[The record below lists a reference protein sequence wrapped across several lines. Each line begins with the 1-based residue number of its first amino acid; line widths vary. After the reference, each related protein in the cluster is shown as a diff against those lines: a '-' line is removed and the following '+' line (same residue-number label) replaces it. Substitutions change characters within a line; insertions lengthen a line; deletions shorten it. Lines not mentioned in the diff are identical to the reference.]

1 MAKRIIIAE
10 AHADAPKPLRGVPD
24 GSGYRDMARSESSA
38 QELGRPADGKPT
50 AGVGRDR
57 SSGEAGNDRGAKGLD
72 TENASK
78 GIGVKSLR
86 KRHLTEREIRE
97 IGAKRHLTKYPDIA
111 LMTERLARKAAAEPK
126 FRFYRLFWW
135 ITHEQTLRCAW
146 ERVRAN
152 GGAPGVDGVTFQMIE
167 RSEGGVDGFLAE
179 LQNELRENAYRAS
192 PLRRKYIEKAN
203 GKMRPLGIPTVKDRV
218 VQCAVKIIIEPI
230 FEADFHDCSF
240 GFRPNRSA
248 QDAVARIAENVK
260 KGDAL
265 VYDADLSSYFD
276 TIPHDK
282 LMAAVQMRISDGRVL
297 GLIRHWLKVCVQ
309 EPNGVRISPK
319 GRGTPQGG
327 VISPL
332 LANIYLHWFETIVS
346 LTAKACGQVMS
357 IVRYADD
364 FVILARKWADGFLQ
378 KVEGILEG
386 RMGLT
391 VNREKTKMLDFREPH
406 TTLTFLGYDFRM
418 VRDRLF
424 GTGKRYLKRYLT
436 FGPSKKSMKGIREK
450 IHAITHAR
458 NGLLT
463 VEKVVGRLNKLTKG
477 WGAFYSVGYPSKAFH
492 AVNGYALRRMARFLN
507 RKSQRRYRLKFAD
520 TYYGELNHYGMYW
533 LKWGDVGAM
542 SADGVIDRK
551 KNRYNYQQQLVKAK
565 KGTPR
570 NDKRNSSGKAG
581 CGKSARPV

>member
-10 AHADAPKPLRGVPD
+10 AHADAPKPLRGAPD

-72 TENASK
+72 TENVSK

-167 RSEGGVDGFLAE
+167 RSEGGVDGFLAG
-179 LQNELRENAYRAS
+179 LQKELRENAYRAS

-218 VQCAVKIIIEPI
+218 VQCAVKTVIEPI
-230 FEADFHDCSF
+230 FEEDFHDCSF
-240 GFRPNRSA
+240 GFRPDRSA

-260 KGDAL
+260 KGKAL
-265 VYDADLSSYFD
+265 AYDADLSSYFD

-309 EPNGVRISPK
+309 EPNGVRTSPK

-332 LANIYLHWFETIVS
+332 LANVYLHWFETIVS

-364 FVILARKWADGFLQ
+364 FVILARSWADGFLQ
-378 KVEGILEG
+378 RVEGILEG

-391 VNREKTKMLDFREPH
+391 VNREKTKVLDFREPH

-424 GTGKRYLKRYLT
+424 GTGKRYLT

-507 RKSQRRYRLKFAD
+507 RKSQRRHRLKFAD

-533 LKWGDVGAM
+533 LKWADV
-542 SADGVIDRK
+542 R
-551 KNRYNYQQQLVKAK
+551 R
-565 KGTPR
+565 
-570 NDKRNSSGKAG
+570 
-581 CGKSARPV
+581 RPY

>member
-10 AHADAPKPLRGVPD
+10 AHADAPKPLRGAPD

-72 TENASK
+72 TENVSK

-167 RSEGGVDGFLAE
+167 RSEGGVDGFLAG
-179 LQNELRENAYRAS
+179 LQKELRENAYRAS

-218 VQCAVKIIIEPI
+218 VQCAGKTLIEPI
-230 FEADFHDCSF
+230 FEEDCHDCSF

-260 KGDAL
+260 KGKAL
-265 VYDADLSSYFD
+265 AYDADLSSYFD

-332 LANIYLHWFETIVS
+332 LANIYLHWFEPIVS
-346 LTAKACGQVMS
+346 LTARACGQVMS

-364 FVILARKWADGFLQ
+364 FVILARSWADGFLQ
-378 KVEGILEG
+378 RVEGILEG

-391 VNREKTKMLDFREPH
+391 VNREKTKVLDFREPH

-424 GTGKRYLKRYLT
+424 GTGKRYLT
-436 FGPSKKSMKGIREK
+436 FGPSKKSMKRVREK

-533 LKWGDVGAM
+533 LKWADV
-542 SADGVIDRK
+542 R
-551 KNRYNYQQQLVKAK
+551 R
-565 KGTPR
+565 
-570 NDKRNSSGKAG
+570 
-581 CGKSARPV
+581 RPY

>member
-10 AHADAPKPLRGVPD
+10 AHADAPKPLRGAPD

-72 TENASK
+72 TENVSK

-167 RSEGGVDGFLAE
+167 RSEGGVDGFLAG
-179 LQNELRENAYRAS
+179 LQKELRENAYRAS

-230 FEADFHDCSF
+230 FEEDFHDCSF

-260 KGDAL
+260 KGKAL
-265 VYDADLSSYFD
+265 AYDADLSSYFD

-364 FVILARKWADGFLQ
+364 FVILARSWADGFLQ
-378 KVEGILEG
+378 RVEGILEG

-391 VNREKTKMLDFREPH
+391 VNREKTKVLDFREPH

-424 GTGKRYLKRYLT
+424 GTVKRYLA

-533 LKWGDVGAM
+533 LKWADV
-542 SADGVIDRK
+542 R
-551 KNRYNYQQQLVKAK
+551 R
-565 KGTPR
+565 
-570 NDKRNSSGKAG
+570 
-581 CGKSARPV
+581 RPY

>member
-1 MAKRIIIAE
+1 MAKRIITAE
-10 AHADAPKPLRGVPD
+10 AHADAPKPLRGAPD

-72 TENASK
+72 TENVSK

-167 RSEGGVDGFLAE
+167 RSEGGVDGFLAG
-179 LQNELRENAYRAS
+179 LQKELRENAYRAS

-218 VQCAVKIIIEPI
+218 VQCAVKTVVEPI
-230 FEADFHDCSF
+230 FEEDFHDCSF

-248 QDAVARIAENVK
+248 QDAVERIAENVK
-260 KGDAL
+260 KGKAL
-265 VYDADLSSYFD
+265 AYDADLSSYFD

-364 FVILARKWADGFLQ
+364 FVILARSWADGFLQ
-378 KVEGILEG
+378 RVEGILEG

-391 VNREKTKMLDFREPH
+391 VNRGKTKVLDFREPH

-424 GTGKRYLKRYLT
+424 GTGKRYLT
-436 FGPSKKSMKGIREK
+436 FGPSKKSMKRVREK

-533 LKWGDVGAM
+533 LKWGDV
-542 SADGVIDRK
+542 R
-551 KNRYNYQQQLVKAK
+551 RR
-565 KGTPR
+565 R
-570 NDKRNSSGKAG
+570 N
-581 CGKSARPV
+581 

>member
-10 AHADAPKPLRGVPD
+10 AHADAPKPLRGAPD

-72 TENASK
+72 TENVSK

-167 RSEGGVDGFLAE
+167 RSEGGVDGFLAG
-179 LQNELRENAYRAS
+179 LQKELRENAYRAS

-218 VQCAVKIIIEPI
+218 VQCAVKTVIEPI
-230 FEADFHDCSF
+230 FEEDFHDCSF

-260 KGDAL
+260 KGKAL
-265 VYDADLSSYFD
+265 AYDSDLSSYCD

-364 FVILARKWADGFLQ
+364 FVILARSWVDGFLQ
-378 KVEGILEG
+378 RVEGILEG

-391 VNREKTKMLDFREPH
+391 VNRGKTKVLDFREPH

-424 GTGKRYLKRYLT
+424 GTGKRYLT

-533 LKWGDVGAM
+533 LKWGDVRRRG
-542 SADGVIDRK
+542 
-551 KNRYNYQQQLVKAK
+551 
-565 KGTPR
+565 KGR
-570 NDKRNSSGKAG
+570 VRAH
-581 CGKSARPV
+581 

>member
-167 RSEGGVDGFLAE
+167 RSEGGVDGFLAG
-179 LQNELRENAYRAS
+179 LQKELRENAYRAS

-218 VQCAVKIIIEPI
+218 VQCAVKTVIEPI
-230 FEADFHDCSF
+230 FEEDFHDCSF

-260 KGDAL
+260 KGKAL
-265 VYDADLSSYFD
+265 AYDADLSSYFD

-364 FVILARKWADGFLQ
+364 FVILARSWADGFLQ
-378 KVEGILEG
+378 RVEGILEG

-424 GTGKRYLKRYLT
+424 GTGKRYLT

-492 AVNGYALRRMARFLN
+492 AINGYALRRMARFLN

-533 LKWGDVGAM
+533 LKWADV
-542 SADGVIDRK
+542 R
-551 KNRYNYQQQLVKAK
+551 R
-565 KGTPR
+565 
-570 NDKRNSSGKAG
+570 
-581 CGKSARPV
+581 RPY

>member
-10 AHADAPKPLRGVPD
+10 AHADAPKPLRGAPD
-24 GSGYRDMARSESSA
+24 GSGYRDMARSESSV

-72 TENASK
+72 TENVSK
-78 GIGVKSLR
+78 GVGVKSLR
-86 KRHLTEREIRE
+86 KRHLTEREIWE

-167 RSEGGVDGFLAE
+167 RGEGGVDGFLAG
-179 LQNELRENAYRAS
+179 LQKELRENAYRAS

-230 FEADFHDCSF
+230 FETDFHDCSF

-260 KGDAL
+260 KGGAL

-346 LTAKACGQVMS
+346 LTAKACGQVML

-391 VNREKTKMLDFREPH
+391 VNREKTKVLDFREPH

-424 GTGKRYLKRYLT
+424 GTGKRYLT

-533 LKWGDVGAM
+533 LKWADV
-542 SADGVIDRK
+542 R
-551 KNRYNYQQQLVKAK
+551 R
-565 KGTPR
+565 
-570 NDKRNSSGKAG
+570 
-581 CGKSARPV
+581 RPY

>member
-10 AHADAPKPLRGVPD
+10 AHADAPKPLRGAPD

-72 TENASK
+72 TENVSK

-167 RSEGGVDGFLAE
+167 RSEGGVGGFLAG
-179 LQNELRENAYRAS
+179 LQKELRENAYRAS

-218 VQCAVKIIIEPI
+218 VQCAVKTVIEPI
-230 FEADFHDCSF
+230 FEEDFHDCSF

-260 KGDAL
+260 KGKAL

-297 GLIRHWLKVCVQ
+297 GLIRHWLEVCVQ

-364 FVILARKWADGFLQ
+364 FVILARSWVDGFLQ
-378 KVEGILEG
+378 RVEGILEG

-391 VNREKTKMLDFREPH
+391 VNREKTKVLDFREPH

-424 GTGKRYLKRYLT
+424 GTGKRYLT

-533 LKWGDVGAM
+533 LKWADV
-542 SADGVIDRK
+542 R
-551 KNRYNYQQQLVKAK
+551 R
-565 KGTPR
+565 
-570 NDKRNSSGKAG
+570 
-581 CGKSARPV
+581 RPY

>member
-10 AHADAPKPLRGVPD
+10 AHADAPKPLRGAPD

-72 TENASK
+72 TENVSK

-167 RSEGGVDGFLAE
+167 RSEGGVDGFLAG
-179 LQNELRENAYRAS
+179 LQKELRENAYRAS

-218 VQCAVKIIIEPI
+218 VQCAVKTVIEPI
-230 FEADFHDCSF
+230 FEEDFHDCSF

-260 KGDAL
+260 KGKAL
-265 VYDADLSSYFD
+265 AYDADLSSYFD

-364 FVILARKWADGFLQ
+364 FVILARSWADGFLQ
-378 KVEGILEG
+378 RVEGILEG

-391 VNREKTKMLDFREPH
+391 VNREKTKVLDFREPH

-424 GTGKRYLKRYLT
+424 GTGKRYLT
-436 FGPSKKSMKGIREK
+436 FGPSKKSMKRVREK

-533 LKWGDVGAM
+533 LKWADV
-542 SADGVIDRK
+542 R
-551 KNRYNYQQQLVKAK
+551 R
-565 KGTPR
+565 
-570 NDKRNSSGKAG
+570 
-581 CGKSARPV
+581 RPC

>member
-10 AHADAPKPLRGVPD
+10 AHADAPKPLRGAPD

-72 TENASK
+72 TENVSK

-167 RSEGGVDGFLAE
+167 RSEGGVDGFLAG
-179 LQNELRENAYRAS
+179 LQKELRENAYRAS

-218 VQCAVKIIIEPI
+218 VQCAVKTVIEPI
-230 FEADFHDCSF
+230 FEEDFHDCSF

-260 KGDAL
+260 KGKAL
-265 VYDADLSSYFD
+265 AYDADLSSYFD

-364 FVILARKWADGFLQ
+364 FVILARSWADGFLQ
-378 KVEGILEG
+378 RVEGILEG

-391 VNREKTKMLDFREPH
+391 VNREKTKVLDFREPH

-424 GTGKRYLKRYLT
+424 GTGKRYLT

-533 LKWGDVGAM
+533 LKWADV
-542 SADGVIDRK
+542 R
-551 KNRYNYQQQLVKAK
+551 R
-565 KGTPR
+565 
-570 NDKRNSSGKAG
+570 
-581 CGKSARPV
+581 RPY

>member
-10 AHADAPKPLRGVPD
+10 AHADAPKPLRGAPD

-72 TENASK
+72 TENVSK

-167 RSEGGVDGFLAE
+167 RSEGGVDGFLAG
-179 LQNELRENAYRAS
+179 LQKELRENAYRAS

-218 VQCAVKIIIEPI
+218 VQCAVKTVIEPI
-230 FEADFHDCSF
+230 FEEDFHDCSF

-260 KGDAL
+260 KGKAL
-265 VYDADLSSYFD
+265 AYDADLSSYCD

-297 GLIRHWLKVCVQ
+297 GLIRRWLKVCVQ

-364 FVILARKWADGFLQ
+364 FVILAPSWADGFLQ
-378 KVEGILEG
+378 RVEGILEG

-391 VNREKTKMLDFREPH
+391 VNREKTKVLDFREPH

-424 GTGKRYLKRYLT
+424 GTGKRYLT
-436 FGPSKKSMKGIREK
+436 FGPSKKSMKRVREK
-450 IHAITHAR
+450 IHGITHAR

-463 VEKVVGRLNKLTKG
+463 VEKVVERLNKLTKG
-477 WGAFYSVGYPSKAFH
+477 WGAFYSVGYPSKAFN

-507 RKSQRRYRLKFAD
+507 RKSQRHYRLKFAD
-520 TYYGELNHYGMYW
+520 TYYGELNHYGMHW
-533 LKWGDVGAM
+533 LRWADV
-542 SADGVIDRK
+542 RRR
-551 KNRYNYQQQLVKAK
+551 RY
-565 KGTPR
+565 
-570 NDKRNSSGKAG
+570 
-581 CGKSARPV
+581 

>member
-10 AHADAPKPLRGVPD
+10 AHADAPKPLRGAPD

-72 TENASK
+72 TENVSK

-152 GGAPGVDGVTFQMIE
+152 GGAPGADGVTFQMIE
-167 RSEGGVDGFLAE
+167 RSEGGVDGFLAG
-179 LQNELRENAYRAS
+179 LQKELRENAYRAS

-218 VQCAVKIIIEPI
+218 VQCAVKTVIEPI
-230 FEADFHDCSF
+230 FEEDFHDCSF

-260 KGDAL
+260 KGKAL
-265 VYDADLSSYFD
+265 AYDAALSSYFD

-364 FVILARKWADGFLQ
+364 FVILARSWADGFLQ
-378 KVEGILEG
+378 RVEGILEG

-391 VNREKTKMLDFREPH
+391 VNREKTKVLDFREPH

-424 GTGKRYLKRYLT
+424 GTGKRYLT

-533 LKWGDVGAM
+533 LKWADV
-542 SADGVIDRK
+542 R
-551 KNRYNYQQQLVKAK
+551 R
-565 KGTPR
+565 
-570 NDKRNSSGKAG
+570 
-581 CGKSARPV
+581 RPY

>member
-10 AHADAPKPLRGVPD
+10 AHADAPKPLRGAPD

-72 TENASK
+72 TENVSK

-167 RSEGGVDGFLAE
+167 RSEGGVDGFLAG
-179 LQNELRENAYRAS
+179 LQKELRENAYRAS

-230 FEADFHDCSF
+230 FEEDFHDCSF

-260 KGDAL
+260 KGKAL

-364 FVILARKWADGFLQ
+364 FVILARSWADGFLQ
-378 KVEGILEG
+378 RVEGILEG

-391 VNREKTKMLDFREPH
+391 VNREKTKVLDFREPH

-424 GTGKRYLKRYLT
+424 GTGKRYLT

-533 LKWGDVGAM
+533 LKWADV
-542 SADGVIDRK
+542 R
-551 KNRYNYQQQLVKAK
+551 R
-565 KGTPR
+565 
-570 NDKRNSSGKAG
+570 
-581 CGKSARPV
+581 RPY

>member
-10 AHADAPKPLRGVPD
+10 AHADAPKPLRGAPD

-72 TENASK
+72 TGNVSK

-167 RSEGGVDGFLAE
+167 RSEGGVDGFLAG
-179 LQNELRENAYRAS
+179 LQKELRENAYRAS

-218 VQCAVKIIIEPI
+218 VQCAVKTVIEPI
-230 FEADFHDCSF
+230 FEEDFHDCSF

-260 KGDAL
+260 KGKAL
-265 VYDADLSSYFD
+265 AYDADLSSYFD

-332 LANIYLHWFETIVS
+332 LANIYLH
-346 LTAKACGQVMS
+346 
-357 IVRYADD
+357 
-364 FVILARKWADGFLQ
+364 
-378 KVEGILEG
+378 
-386 RMGLT
+386 
-391 VNREKTKMLDFREPH
+391 
-406 TTLTFLGYDFRM
+406 
-418 VRDRLF
+418 
-424 GTGKRYLKRYLT
+424 
-436 FGPSKKSMKGIREK
+436 
-450 IHAITHAR
+450 
-458 NGLLT
+458 
-463 VEKVVGRLNKLTKG
+463 
-477 WGAFYSVGYPSKAFH
+477 
-492 AVNGYALRRMARFLN
+492 
-507 RKSQRRYRLKFAD
+507 
-520 TYYGELNHYGMYW
+520 
-533 LKWGDVGAM
+533 
-542 SADGVIDRK
+542 
-551 KNRYNYQQQLVKAK
+551 
-565 KGTPR
+565 
-570 NDKRNSSGKAG
+570 
-581 CGKSARPV
+581 

>member
-10 AHADAPKPLRGVPD
+10 AHADAPKPLRGAPD

-72 TENASK
+72 TENVSK

-167 RSEGGVDGFLAE
+167 RSEGGVDGFLAG
-179 LQNELRENAYRAS
+179 LQKELRENAYRAS

-218 VQCAVKIIIEPI
+218 VQCAVKTVIEPI
-230 FEADFHDCSF
+230 FEEDFHDCSF

-260 KGDAL
+260 KGKAL

-332 LANIYLHWFETIVS
+332 LANVYLHWFETIVS

-364 FVILARKWADGFLQ
+364 FVILARSWVDGFLQ
-378 KVEGILEG
+378 RVEGILEG

-391 VNREKTKMLDFREPH
+391 VNREKTKVLDFREPH

-424 GTGKRYLKRYLT
+424 GTGKRYLT

-533 LKWGDVGAM
+533 LKWADV
-542 SADGVIDRK
+542 R
-551 KNRYNYQQQLVKAK
+551 R
-565 KGTPR
+565 
-570 NDKRNSSGKAG
+570 
-581 CGKSARPV
+581 RPY

>member
-10 AHADAPKPLRGVPD
+10 AHADAPKPLRGAPD

-72 TENASK
+72 TENVSK
-78 GIGVKSLR
+78 GVGVKSLR

-167 RSEGGVDGFLAE
+167 RSEGGVDGFLAG
-179 LQNELRENAYRAS
+179 LQKELRENAYRAS

-218 VQCAVKIIIEPI
+218 VQCAVKTVIEPI
-230 FEADFHDCSF
+230 FEEDFHDCSF

-260 KGDAL
+260 KGKAL
-265 VYDADLSSYFD
+265 AYDADLSSYFD

-364 FVILARKWADGFLQ
+364 FVILARSWADGFLQ
-378 KVEGILEG
+378 RVEGILEG

-391 VNREKTKMLDFREPH
+391 VNREKTKVLDFREPH

-424 GTGKRYLKRYLT
+424 GTGKRYLT

-533 LKWGDVGAM
+533 LKWADV
-542 SADGVIDRK
+542 R
-551 KNRYNYQQQLVKAK
+551 R
-565 KGTPR
+565 
-570 NDKRNSSGKAG
+570 
-581 CGKSARPV
+581 RPY

>member
-167 RSEGGVDGFLAE
+167 RSEGGVDGFLAG
-179 LQNELRENAYRAS
+179 LQKELRENAYRAS

-203 GKMRPLGIPTVKDRV
+203 GKMRPLGISTVKDRV

-424 GTGKRYLKRYLT
+424 GTGKRYLT

-533 LKWGDVGAM
+533 LKWGDV
-542 SADGVIDRK
+542 R
-551 KNRYNYQQQLVKAK
+551 RR
-565 KGTPR
+565 R
-570 NDKRNSSGKAG
+570 N
-581 CGKSARPV
+581 

>member
-10 AHADAPKPLRGVPD
+10 AHADAPKPLRGAPD

-72 TENASK
+72 TENVSK

-167 RSEGGVDGFLAE
+167 RSEGGVDGFLAG
-179 LQNELRENAYRAS
+179 LQKELRENAYRAS

-218 VQCAVKIIIEPI
+218 VQCAVKTVIEPI
-230 FEADFHDCSF
+230 FEEDFHDCSF

-260 KGDAL
+260 KGKAL
-265 VYDADLSSYFD
+265 AYDADLSSYFD

-364 FVILARKWADGFLQ
+364 FVILARSWADGFLQ
-378 KVEGILEG
+378 RVEGILEG

-391 VNREKTKMLDFREPH
+391 VNREKTKVLDFREPH

-424 GTGKRYLKRYLT
+424 GTGKRYLT

-477 WGAFYSVGYPSKAFH
+477 WGAFYSVGDPSTALH

-533 LKWGDVGAM
+533 LKWADV
-542 SADGVIDRK
+542 R
-551 KNRYNYQQQLVKAK
+551 R
-565 KGTPR
+565 
-570 NDKRNSSGKAG
+570 
-581 CGKSARPV
+581 RPY

>member
-1 MAKRIIIAE
+1 MAKRIITAE
-10 AHADAPKPLRGVPD
+10 AHADAPKPLRGAPD

-57 SSGEAGNDRGAKGLD
+57 SSGEAGNDRGAKDLD
-72 TENASK
+72 TENVSK

-167 RSEGGVDGFLAE
+167 RSEGGVDGFLAG
-179 LQNELRENAYRAS
+179 LQKELRENAYRAS

-218 VQCAVKIIIEPI
+218 VQCAVKTVIEPI
-230 FEADFHDCSF
+230 FEEDFHDCSF

-260 KGDAL
+260 KGKAL
-265 VYDADLSSYFD
+265 AYDADLSSYFD

-364 FVILARKWADGFLQ
+364 FVILARSWADGFLQ
-378 KVEGILEG
+378 RVEGILEG

-391 VNREKTKMLDFREPH
+391 VNREKTKVLDFREPH

-424 GTGKRYLKRYLT
+424 GTGKRYLT

-533 LKWGDVGAM
+533 LKWADV
-542 SADGVIDRK
+542 R
-551 KNRYNYQQQLVKAK
+551 R
-565 KGTPR
+565 
-570 NDKRNSSGKAG
+570 
-581 CGKSARPV
+581 RPY

>member
-10 AHADAPKPLRGVPD
+10 AHADAPKPLRGAPD

-72 TENASK
+72 TENVSK

-167 RSEGGVDGFLAE
+167 RSEGGVDGFLAG
-179 LQNELRENAYRAS
+179 LQKELRENAYRAS

-218 VQCAVKIIIEPI
+218 VQCAAKTVIEPM
-230 FEADFHDCSF
+230 FEEDFHDCSF

-260 KGDAL
+260 KGKAL
-265 VYDADLSSYFD
+265 AYDADLSSYFD

-364 FVILARKWADGFLQ
+364 FVILARSWADGFLQ
-378 KVEGILEG
+378 RVEGILEG

-391 VNREKTKMLDFREPH
+391 VNREKTKVLDFREPH

-424 GTGKRYLKRYLT
+424 GTGKRYLT

-533 LKWGDVGAM
+533 LKWADV
-542 SADGVIDRK
+542 R
-551 KNRYNYQQQLVKAK
+551 R
-565 KGTPR
+565 
-570 NDKRNSSGKAG
+570 
-581 CGKSARPV
+581 RPY

>member
-10 AHADAPKPLRGVPD
+10 AHADAPKPLRGAPD

-72 TENASK
+72 TENVSK

-167 RSEGGVDGFLAE
+167 RSEGGVDGFLAG
-179 LQNELRENAYRAS
+179 LQKERRENAYRAS

-230 FEADFHDCSF
+230 FEEDFHDCSF

-260 KGDAL
+260 KGKAL

-364 FVILARKWADGFLQ
+364 FVILARSWVDGFLQ
-378 KVEGILEG
+378 RVEGILEG

-391 VNREKTKMLDFREPH
+391 VNREKTKVLDFREPH

-424 GTGKRYLKRYLT
+424 GTGKRYLT

-533 LKWGDVGAM
+533 LKWADV
-542 SADGVIDRK
+542 R
-551 KNRYNYQQQLVKAK
+551 R
-565 KGTPR
+565 
-570 NDKRNSSGKAG
+570 
-581 CGKSARPV
+581 RPY

>member
-10 AHADAPKPLRGVPD
+10 AHADAPKPLRGAPD

-72 TENASK
+72 TENVSK

-152 GGAPGVDGVTFQMIE
+152 GGAPGADGVTFQMIE
-167 RSEGGVDGFLAE
+167 RSEGGVDGFLAG
-179 LQNELRENAYRAS
+179 LQKELRENAYRAS

-218 VQCAVKIIIEPI
+218 VQCAVKTVIEPI
-230 FEADFHDCSF
+230 FEEDFHDCSF

-260 KGDAL
+260 KGKAL

-364 FVILARKWADGFLQ
+364 FVILARSWVDGFLQ
-378 KVEGILEG
+378 RVEGILEG

-391 VNREKTKMLDFREPH
+391 VNREKTKVLDFREPH

-424 GTGKRYLKRYLT
+424 GTGKRYLT

-533 LKWGDVGAM
+533 LKWADV
-542 SADGVIDRK
+542 R
-551 KNRYNYQQQLVKAK
+551 R
-565 KGTPR
+565 
-570 NDKRNSSGKAG
+570 
-581 CGKSARPV
+581 RPY

>member
-1 MAKRIIIAE
+1 
-10 AHADAPKPLRGVPD
+10 
-24 GSGYRDMARSESSA
+24 MARSESSA

-72 TENASK
+72 TENVSK
-78 GIGVKSLR
+78 GVGVKSLR

-152 GGAPGVDGVTFQMIE
+152 GGAPGVDGVTLQMIE
-167 RSEGGVDGFLAE
+167 RGEGGVDGFLAG
-179 LQNELRENAYRAS
+179 LKKELRENAYRAS

-230 FEADFHDCSF
+230 FEVDFHDCSF

-260 KGDAL
+260 KGEAL

-364 FVILARKWADGFLQ
+364 FVILARAWVDGFLK

-391 VNREKTKMLDFREPH
+391 VNREKTKTLDFREPH
-406 TTLTFLGYDFRM
+406 TTLTFLGYEFRM

-424 GTGKRYLKRYLT
+424 GTGKRYLT
-436 FGPSKKSMKGIREK
+436 FGPSKKSMKRVREK
-450 IHAITHAR
+450 IHGITHAR

-463 VEKVVGRLNKLTKG
+463 VEKVVERLNKLTKG
-477 WGAFYSVGYPSKAFH
+477 WGAFYSVGYPSKAFN
-492 AVNGYALRRMARFLN
+492 AVNGYALHAPQKLCFGGDLAEGHPKGAQAATRFG
-507 RKSQRRYRLKFAD
+507 A
-520 TYYGELNHYGMYW
+520 W
-533 LKWGDVGAM
+533 LDISTTEASGGIGLSLRTHTTVNSTTTGCTGSDGRM
-542 SADGVIDRK
+542 SAGGGIDRK
-551 KNRYNYQQQLVKAK
+551 KSV
-565 KGTPR
+565 
-570 NDKRNSSGKAG
+570 
-581 CGKSARPV
+581 

>member
-1 MAKRIIIAE
+1 MATRIIVAE
-10 AHADAPKPLRGVPD
+10 ANTDAPKPLRGAPD

-424 GTGKRYLKRYLT
+424 GTGKRYLT

-533 LKWGDVGAM
+533 LKWGDV
-542 SADGVIDRK
+542 R
-551 KNRYNYQQQLVKAK
+551 RR
-565 KGTPR
+565 R
-570 NDKRNSSGKAG
+570 N
-581 CGKSARPV
+581 

>member
-10 AHADAPKPLRGVPD
+10 AHADAPKSLRGAPD

-72 TENASK
+72 TENVSK

-167 RSEGGVDGFLAE
+167 RSEGGVDGFLAG
-179 LQNELRENAYRAS
+179 LQKELRENAYRAS

-218 VQCAVKIIIEPI
+218 VQCAVKTVIEPI
-230 FEADFHDCSF
+230 FEEDFHDCSF

-260 KGDAL
+260 KGKAL
-265 VYDADLSSYFD
+265 AYDADLSSYFD

-364 FVILARKWADGFLQ
+364 FVILARSWADGFLQ
-378 KVEGILEG
+378 RVEGILEG

-391 VNREKTKMLDFREPH
+391 VNREKTKVLDFREPH

-424 GTGKRYLKRYLT
+424 GTGKRYLT

-533 LKWGDVGAM
+533 LKWADV
-542 SADGVIDRK
+542 R
-551 KNRYNYQQQLVKAK
+551 R
-565 KGTPR
+565 
-570 NDKRNSSGKAG
+570 
-581 CGKSARPV
+581 RPY

>member
-10 AHADAPKPLRGVPD
+10 AHADAPKPLRGAPD

-72 TENASK
+72 TENVSK

-97 IGAKRHLTKYPDIA
+97 IGAKRHLAKYPDIA

-167 RSEGGVDGFLAE
+167 RSEGGVDGFLAG
-179 LQNELRENAYRAS
+179 LQKELRENAYRAS

-230 FEADFHDCSF
+230 FEEDFHDCSF

-260 KGDAL
+260 KGKAL
-265 VYDADLSSYFD
+265 AYDADLSSYFD

-364 FVILARKWADGFLQ
+364 FVILARSWADGFLQ
-378 KVEGILEG
+378 RVEGILEG

-391 VNREKTKMLDFREPH
+391 VNREKTKVLDFREPH

-424 GTGKRYLKRYLT
+424 GTGKRYLT
-436 FGPSKKSMKGIREK
+436 FGPSKKSMKRVREK

-533 LKWGDVGAM
+533 LKWADV
-542 SADGVIDRK
+542 R
-551 KNRYNYQQQLVKAK
+551 R
-565 KGTPR
+565 
-570 NDKRNSSGKAG
+570 
-581 CGKSARPV
+581 RPY

>member
-10 AHADAPKPLRGVPD
+10 AHADAPKPLRGAPD

-72 TENASK
+72 TENVSK

-167 RSEGGVDGFLAE
+167 RSEGGVDGFLAG
-179 LQNELRENAYRAS
+179 LQKELRENAYRAS

-218 VQCAVKIIIEPI
+218 VQCAAKTVIEPI
-230 FEADFHDCSF
+230 FEEDFHDCSF

-260 KGDAL
+260 KGKAL
-265 VYDADLSSYFD
+265 AYDADLSSYFD

-364 FVILARKWADGFLQ
+364 FVILARSWADGFLQ
-378 KVEGILEG
+378 RVEGILEG

-391 VNREKTKMLDFREPH
+391 VNREKTKVLDFREPH

-424 GTGKRYLKRYLT
+424 GTGKRYLT

-533 LKWGDVGAM
+533 LKWADV
-542 SADGVIDRK
+542 R
-551 KNRYNYQQQLVKAK
+551 R
-565 KGTPR
+565 
-570 NDKRNSSGKAG
+570 
-581 CGKSARPV
+581 RPY

>member
-10 AHADAPKPLRGVPD
+10 AHADAPKPLRGAPD

-72 TENASK
+72 TENVSK

-167 RSEGGVDGFLAE
+167 RSEGGVDGFLAG
-179 LQNELRENAYRAS
+179 LQKELRENAYRAS

-218 VQCAVKIIIEPI
+218 VQCAVKTVIEPI
-230 FEADFHDCSF
+230 FEEDFHDCSF

-260 KGDAL
+260 KGKAL
-265 VYDADLSSYFD
+265 AYDADLSSYFD

-364 FVILARKWADGFLQ
+364 FVILARSWADGFLQ
-378 KVEGILEG
+378 RVEGILEG

-391 VNREKTKMLDFREPH
+391 VNREKTKVLDFREPH

-424 GTGKRYLKRYLT
+424 GTGKRYLT

-533 LKWGDVGAM
+533 LKWGDV
-542 SADGVIDRK
+542 R
-551 KNRYNYQQQLVKAK
+551 RR
-565 KGTPR
+565 R
-570 NDKRNSSGKAG
+570 N
-581 CGKSARPV
+581 

>member
-10 AHADAPKPLRGVPD
+10 AHADAPKPLRGAPD

-72 TENASK
+72 TENVSK

-167 RSEGGVDGFLAE
+167 RSEGGVDGFLAG
-179 LQNELRENAYRAS
+179 LQKELRENAYRAS

-218 VQCAVKIIIEPI
+218 VQCAVKTVIEPI
-230 FEADFHDCSF
+230 FEEDFHDCSF
-240 GFRPNRSA
+240 GFRPDRSA

-260 KGDAL
+260 KGKAL
-265 VYDADLSSYFD
+265 AYDADLSSYFD

-332 LANIYLHWFETIVS
+332 LANVYLHWFETIVS

-364 FVILARKWADGFLQ
+364 FVILARSWADGFLQ
-378 KVEGILEG
+378 RVEGILEG

-391 VNREKTKMLDFREPH
+391 VNREKTKVLDFREPH

-424 GTGKRYLKRYLT
+424 GTGKRYLT

-533 LKWGDVGAM
+533 LKWADV
-542 SADGVIDRK
+542 R
-551 KNRYNYQQQLVKAK
+551 R
-565 KGTPR
+565 
-570 NDKRNSSGKAG
+570 
-581 CGKSARPV
+581 RPY